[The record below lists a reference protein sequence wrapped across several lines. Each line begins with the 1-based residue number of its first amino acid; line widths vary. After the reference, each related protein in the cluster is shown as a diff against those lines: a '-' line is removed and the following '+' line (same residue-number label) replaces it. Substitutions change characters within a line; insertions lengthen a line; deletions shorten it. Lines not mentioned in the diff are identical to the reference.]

1 MAIEKQQVLVPDY
14 LTVREL
20 ADLIKASPI
29 EVMKKLIANGT
40 MVSINQQIDFETAA
54 IVVEDLGYEAI
65 SQTAVAQ
72 QEVEKARVEEQVKK
86 FETIYSGERAEDLV
100 ARPPVVTILG
110 HVDHGKTTLLD
121 TIRSASVA
129 SGEAGGITQHIG
141 AYRVNHEGRMITFL
155 DTPGHQAFTAM
166 RARGSTVADIAILVV
181 AADDGVMPTTREAIN
196 HVRAANVPVIV
207 AITKVDKNN
216 ANVDRVKQQLAE
228 LELVPDDWDG
238 NTMMIPVNSIKRQGI
253 ADLLEA
259 IVLVSDEHKFVANP
273 KGLPRG
279 VVIEAR
285 VDKHKGTMT
294 TLLVQNGTLKPG
306 ETVLVGKSYG
316 RVKAMYD
323 DHNKL
328 VKEAGPSYPVEVL
341 GLSEPPTAGDRWEIV
356 TSEKEARAMVQ
367 VRATDELE
375 RSALPA
381 RTFTL
386 EDLYANIQSSEKK
399 EMNLILKVDVQGSLQ
414 PIVDSVKEMTEDNP
428 EGIRVRM
435 LSAEV
440 GAVSEADVM
449 LASASKAVIMAF
461 NIETPTSIER
471 SASAQKVEIRKYS
484 VIYKLFED
492 IEAALKGMLDPK
504 YEPKNI
510 GHAEVRALFKISRVG
525 VVAGSYILDGEA
537 RRNAKARVIRNGKII
552 GDNLSISSLKRFN
565 EDVREVR
572 TGYECGISLANFNDI
587 EEKDIIE
594 FFVMERVN

>member
-1 MAIEKQQVLVPDY
+1 MAVEKQQVLVPDF

-40 MVSINQQIDFETAA
+40 MVSINQQIDYDTAA
-54 IVVEDLGYEAI
+54 IVIEDLGYDAV
-65 SQTAVAQ
+65 SQSAVALEQ
-72 QEVEKARVEEQVKK
+72 VEKARVEEQVKK
-86 FETIYSGERAEDLV
+86 FETIYSGERKEDLV

-141 AYRVNHEGRMITFL
+141 AYRVNHDGRTITFL

-181 AADDGVMPTTREAIN
+181 AADDGVMPTTREAIS
-196 HVRAANVPVIV
+196 HVRAANIPVIV

-238 NTMMIPVNSIKRQGI
+238 DTLMIPINSLKKQGI
-253 ADLLEA
+253 PDLLEA
-259 IVLVSDEHKFVANP
+259 ITLVAEQHQFVANP
-273 KGLPRG
+273 TGLPRG
-279 VVIEAR
+279 VVLEAR
-285 VDKHKGTMT
+285 VDKYNGTMT
-294 TLLVQNGTLKPG
+294 TLLVQNGTLKLG

-323 DHNKL
+323 EAGKAI
-328 VKEAGPSYPVEVL
+328 KEAGPSTPMEVL
-341 GLSEPPTAGDRWEIV
+341 GLSEPPIAGDRWETVI
-356 TSEKEARAMVQ
+356 SEKEARALVQ
-367 VRATDELE
+367 ERANDELA
-375 RSALPA
+375 RSATPA

-399 EMNLILKVDVQGSLQ
+399 EMNLIIKVDVQGSLQ
-414 PIVDSVKEMTEDNP
+414 PIVDSIKELTEDNP
-428 EGIRVRM
+428 EGIRVRV

-449 LASASKAVIMAF
+449 LASASKAIIMAF
-461 NIETPTSIER
+461 NIETPSSIER
-471 SASAQKVEIRKYS
+471 SAQAQKVEIRKYN

-492 IEAALKGMLDPK
+492 LEAALKGMLDPK
-504 YEPKNI
+504 YEPKSI

-525 VVAGSYILDGEA
+525 VIAGSYILDGEA
-537 RRNAKARVIRNGKII
+537 RRSAKASVTRNGKVLAQ
-552 GDNLSISSLKRFN
+552 NLSVSSLKRFN

-572 TGYECGISLANFNDI
+572 TGYECGISLANFNDF
-587 EEKDIIE
+587 EEGDIIE